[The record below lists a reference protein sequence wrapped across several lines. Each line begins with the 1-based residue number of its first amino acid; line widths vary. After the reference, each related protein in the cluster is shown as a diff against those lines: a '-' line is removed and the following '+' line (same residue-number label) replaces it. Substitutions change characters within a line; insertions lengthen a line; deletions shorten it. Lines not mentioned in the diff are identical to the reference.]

1 MRYEINKTNYHTFET
16 IEVNKLAP
24 RSYFIPYPDRAG
36 ADAVT
41 LKEKRYRS
49 PKVICLNGEWDFKF
63 YPVPEELPDELD
75 TEQVEFDRIDVPSC
89 WQFRGYDRPFYVNT
103 RYQFPYDPPKI
114 PTTDKVGKVF
124 SWVGADH
131 GAKPR
136 WKKPENEYNFVGVYR
151 RRFQIEDPAKNI
163 VLSFLGVASCLDLY
177 VNGQFV
183 GYSEGSHNT
192 AEFDISGLVRA
203 GENELLAVVH
213 RWCTGTYLECQ
224 DMFRN
229 NGIFRDVL
237 LRISEPA
244 DFWDIDFQ
252 TKKSK
257 KGYTATAT
265 AMLIGTMAQEE
276 AEKGETA
283 SENGAGQSETAPKDG
298 AEQSGTV
305 SKGETER
312 TSDEEVTFTLTGPGV
327 NLTKK
332 AKTKDRKATVT
343 FENLKVQEWT
353 AETPV
358 LYDLYCETKDSCVK
372 LRVGF
377 KSVSIEGNLFKFND
391 RLIKFHGVNHHDT
404 SCTNGYAMTPD
415 EIEWDI
421 RLCREFNIDTIRTS
435 HYPPDPYL
443 LELCDE
449 LGIYVVD
456 EADVETHGAFTQKLP
471 ASYNRISN
479 DPKWE
484 KHFTDRAARLYQ
496 RDKLHVSVFLW
507 SLGNE
512 SGGAYNTDKEAEYLK
527 AHTEIPVHYEG
538 AIHTKRKAYD
548 VGSQMYPPAEEVR
561 TVGDGSCKT
570 PQLLDRPY
578 FLCEYAHAM
587 GVGPGNIEAYWK
599 EIYSYDNLMGGCVW
613 EMVDHAVLHPDG
625 SYTYGGDHGEWEHDG
640 NFCVDGIFYPD
651 RTPSTGAWI
660 VRHAYRPLRISYLEE
675 DKFEVFN
682 TTGFTDGK
690 NYRLECFWSDGGKAE
705 VIPDVK
711 PRQRKIVR
719 IVPKKG
725 EKDESLLLEGNLLL
739 TIHTVDTRSGKRV
752 ATEQISLEDRIYPEP
767 LKTKA
772 LGIYNNMSLGK
783 GRFTL
788 KLPEGEMTSGSPYH
802 ILFRAATDNDTDIQM
817 RNTMEPYYQEEE
829 KILTVRKSDRKRV
842 METRIRA
849 AKQVFDCTDVYES
862 CAEGILVT
870 SKIHCVKGGGEI
882 PRFGMTYCLDN
893 GFTDVS
899 YQGRSGESY
908 VDMKEQFPIGR
919 VSCKVS
925 DMTEP
930 NIRPQESGNRC
941 DCSSVTLSNGRTKV
955 TFRAVGG
962 PFELGIKPYSD
973 MELTRMKHR
982 EDERP
987 TGTYVTIQAFQ
998 MGIGTGSCGPAAAK
1012 EFRYPANQDY
1022 EFKYL
1027 ISVEEQEP
1035 DGEKE

>member
-16 IEVNKLAP
+16 IELNKLAP
-24 RSYFIPYPDRAG
+24 RSYFIPYPDHAS

-41 LKEKRYRS
+41 LKEKRYGS

-63 YPVPEELPDELD
+63 YPIPAELPDELD
-75 TEQVEFDRIDVPSC
+75 TAQVEFDRIDVPSC

-103 RYQFPYDPPKI
+103 RYQFPFDPPKI
-114 PTTDKVGKVF
+114 PTTEKVGKVF
-124 SWVGADH
+124 SLVGADH
-131 GAKPR
+131 GTKPR
-136 WKKPENEYNFVGVYR
+136 WMKPENEYNFVGVYR
-151 RRFQIEDPAKNI
+151 RHFQIEDPGKNT

-183 GYSEGSHNT
+183 GYSEGSHNI
-192 AEFDISGLVRA
+192 AEFDISGLVQA

-237 LRISEPA
+237 LRISEPK

-252 TKKSK
+252 TKKTK
-257 KGYTATAT
+257 KGYTATAE
-265 AMLIGTMAQEE
+265 AVLIKAAAQDE
-276 AEKGETA
+276 AQK
-283 SENGAGQSETAPKDG
+283 SETTAKG
-298 AEQSGTV
+298 GTGPTPDV
-305 SKGETER
+305 
-312 TSDEEVTFTLTGPGV
+312 EVTFTLSGHGL

-332 AKTKDRKATVT
+332 AKAENGKATVT

-353 AETPV
+353 AETPE
-358 LYDLYCETKDSCVK
+358 LYDLYYETEDSCVK
-372 LRVGF
+372 ERVGF
-377 KSVSIEGNLFKFND
+377 RSVSIEGNLFKFND
-391 RLIKFHGVNHHDT
+391 KLIKFHGVNHHDT
-404 SCTNGYAMTPD
+404 SCTNGYTMTPD
-415 EIEWDI
+415 EIERDI
-421 RLCREFNIDTIRTS
+421 RLCKEFNIDTIRTS

-484 KHFTDRAARLYQ
+484 KYFVDRAARLYQ

-512 SGGAYNTDKEAEYLK
+512 SGGTYNTDKEAEYLK
-527 AHTEIPVHYEG
+527 EHTDIPVHYES
-538 AIHTKRKAYD
+538 AIHTKKKAYD
-548 VGSQMYPPAEEVR
+548 VGSEMYPPAQQVHS
-561 TVGDGSCKT
+561 VGDGSCKT

-613 EMVDHAVLHPDG
+613 EMVDHAVLHSDG

-660 VRHAYRPLRISYLEE
+660 VRHAYRPLRVTYLGNDE
-675 DKFEVFN
+675 FEIFN
-682 TTGFTDGK
+682 TTGFTAGK
-690 NYRLECFWSDGGKAE
+690 NYRLECCWSDGRKAT

-711 PRQRKIVR
+711 PMHRKMIR
-719 IVPKKG
+719 IIPGKD
-725 EKDESLLLEGNLLL
+725 EADESLCLDGGLLL
-739 TIHTVDTRSGKRV
+739 TIHTVDTRTGKRV
-752 ATEQISLEDRIYPEP
+752 STEQICLEERTWPGP

-772 LGIYNNMSLGK
+772 TGIYNNMSLGK
-783 GRFTL
+783 GRFIL
-788 KLPEGEMTSGSPYH
+788 ELPEGRMTGGSPYH
-802 ILFRAATDNDTDIQM
+802 ILFRAATDNDTDLQM
-817 RNTMEPYYQEEE
+817 KNIMEPYYQEQEE
-829 KILTVRKSDRKRV
+829 ILSIRKSDRKRI
-842 METRIRA
+842 METSIRA
-849 AKQVFDCTDVYES
+849 AKQVFNCMDVYES
-862 CAEGILVT
+862 CPEGILVT
-870 SKIHCVKGGGEI
+870 SRIHCVKGSGEI
-882 PRFGMTYCLDN
+882 PRFGMTYRLDPE
-893 GFTDVS
+893 FTDVT

-908 VDMKEQFPIGR
+908 ADMKEQFPIAR
-919 VSCKVS
+919 VSCKIS

-941 DCSSVTLSNGRTKV
+941 DCSSVTISNGRTKV
-955 TFRAVGG
+955 TFRAAGR
-962 PFELGIKPYSD
+962 PFELGVKPYSD
-973 MELTRMKHR
+973 RELIQMRHR
-982 EDERP
+982 EDEIT

-998 MGIGTGSCGPAAAK
+998 MGIGTGSCGPDTAK
-1012 EFRYPANQDY
+1012 EFRYPANRDY

-1027 ISVEEQEP
+1027 IQVEEEP
-1035 DGEKE
+1035 EKEET